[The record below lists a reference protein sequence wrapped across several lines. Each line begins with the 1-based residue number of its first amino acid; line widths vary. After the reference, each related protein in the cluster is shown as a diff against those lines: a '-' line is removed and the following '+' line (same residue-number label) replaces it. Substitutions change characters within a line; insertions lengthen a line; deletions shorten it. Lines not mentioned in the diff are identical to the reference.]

1 MQWCCFC
8 SISWP
13 WKLHYEH
20 LPFQKPHR
28 LIRDDIIISL
38 SIHFGLTIFGIKGQK
53 QLTSQ
58 MKLSMWCWVGW
69 IRKVGNFR
77 HHILVQ
83 IADSNL
89 LRSIFADWNRSTVD
103 LYRRHLNHRPLSER
117 WLCLC
122 IERPWFDFSSLS
134 REFPRHEKGQESSL
148 QIPATFF
155 KSFAVKG
162 KLKTELFLQMLRSFA
177 DNWQE
182 LNCSLNSVKSVFVQ
196 R

>member
-1 MQWCCFC
+1 
-8 SISWP
+8 
-13 WKLHYEH
+13 
-20 LPFQKPHR
+20 
-28 LIRDDIIISL
+28 
-38 SIHFGLTIFGIKGQK
+38 
-53 QLTSQ
+53 

-77 HHILVQ
+77 PHILVQ
-83 IADSNL
+83 ISDSNL

-117 WLCLC
+117 WLCLGR
-122 IERPWFDFSSLS
+122 ERPWFDFSALS

-162 KLKTELFLQMLRSFA
+162 KLKTELQWSSWSKKNLCCCWVVRTLSLSVSDQSKLSICTQQSRNQSPISTLSA
-177 DNWQE
+177 TLKW
-182 LNCSLNSVKSVFVQ
+182 SLNWNFHDQKKNAQTSEKEN
-196 R
+196 